1 MFRAMVKEVALNIP
15 AVRRVFEQRDTALV
29 GVERARTQAEDA
41 LRRLEQAER
50 QLREAQDRVAHLS
63 DQLSLPQVEAIPE
76 HATAV
81 FAHWGEDSIVEF
93 VFSNI
98 TDGRYLDIGCFHP
111 ALYSNTMRLYRKG
124 WTGVNVD
131 PNPFMIEQCRAM
143 RPRDISLN
151 KAVGKEHGTI
161 EYYCFHDWAS
171 SNTASRDFAR
181 VIAENQNLEMPVG
194 RTVEL
199 VTMSEL
205 MEAHFS
211 EHTPDFV
218 NIDVEDLDVEVLH
231 SGDWTR
237 FRPKLV
243 AIEDIGFRIEAP
255 EESRIYQF
263 LRKQGYLMFSRCV
276 YTSFFIEEDFNGKS
290 FQFR

>member
-111 ALYSNTMRLYRKG
+111 PFIRTPCVC
-124 WTGVNVD
+124 TG
-131 PNPFMIEQCRAM
+131 RAG
-143 RPRDISLN
+143 P
-151 KAVGKEHGTI
+151 A
-161 EYYCFHDWAS
+161 
-171 SNTASRDFAR
+171 
-181 VIAENQNLEMPVG
+181 
-194 RTVEL
+194 
-199 VTMSEL
+199 
-205 MEAHFS
+205 
-211 EHTPDFV
+211 
-218 NIDVEDLDVEVLH
+218 
-231 SGDWTR
+231 
-237 FRPKLV
+237 
-243 AIEDIGFRIEAP
+243 
-255 EESRIYQF
+255 
-263 LRKQGYLMFSRCV
+263 
-276 YTSFFIEEDFNGKS
+276 
-290 FQFR
+290 